1 MAEIVR
7 LASRGGSL
15 PYLPNLRYI
24 GVGPDPDQI
33 ISDVPTT
40 AELIKQA

>member
-7 LASRGGSL
+7 LRFRGGSL

-24 GVGPDPDQI
+24 GVGPDPDPI
-33 ISDVPTT
+33 ISDVPAT
-40 AELIKQA
+40 AELIRQA

>member
-7 LASRGGSL
+7 LASRGGALNS
-15 PYLPNLRYI
+15 LPNLRYI

-33 ISDVPTT
+33 VSDIPTT